1 MGSRHGD
8 GEGMVRGVDYH
19 VACLVAFCGYEGARV
34 MRWWSVVR
42 WLSAVVGGA
51 VVVAV
56 PIGGWYMV
64 GWWREFARLRKELDQ
79 KDRSLCWQLL
89 IVGVT

>member
-1 MGSRHGD
+1 
-8 GEGMVRGVDYH
+8 MVRGVDYH
-19 VACLVAFCGYEGARV
+19 VACLVAFCGYEGAPV

-64 GWWREFARLRKELDQ
+64 G
-79 KDRSLCWQLL
+79 
-89 IVGVT
+89 